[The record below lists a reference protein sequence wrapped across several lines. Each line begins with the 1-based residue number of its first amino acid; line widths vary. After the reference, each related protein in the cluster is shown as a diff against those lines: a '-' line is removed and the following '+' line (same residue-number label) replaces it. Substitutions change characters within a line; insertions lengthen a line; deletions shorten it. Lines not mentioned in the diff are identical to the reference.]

1 MFIADAQ
8 VHIWGPNT
16 PERPWLGSQHPHT
29 DEPLFAEHL
38 LRDMDAVG
46 VTRAILVPPNWDG
59 GRHDLV
65 LAAAKKYPDRF
76 AVMRRVETAQPVKQ
90 GQIAQW
96 CSEPGVL
103 GLRCGFNKPASAP
116 ALKEGRIDWLWSEA
130 QQAGA
135 PIMVTVTHAMAPL
148 MDNVAAR
155 HPQLKLVIDH
165 LGLTAGQYDA
175 EAYRDLDK
183 LLALAKR
190 PNIAVKASALPV
202 YSKDKYPYHSLHP
215 YLKRVYEAFG
225 PRRIFWGTDLARLP
239 CTYREALTMFTEE
252 MPWLSAIDKE
262 WIMGRGLCT
271 WLGWDIPAAK

>member
-1 MFIADAQ
+1 MPLKGNSLCSLQ
-8 VHIWGPNT
+8 TPRYTSGGPNT
-16 PERPWLGSQHPHT
+16 PERPWLGSQHSHT
-29 DEPLFAEHL
+29 DEPLTAEHL

-135 PIMVTVTHAMAPL
+135 PIMVTVTHAVSTPS
-148 MDNVAAR
+148 AAQTR
-155 HPQLKLVIDH
+155 HRSSGADDRTVRC
-165 LGLTAGQYDA
+165 GS
-175 EAYRDLDK
+175 
-183 LLALAKR
+183 
-190 PNIAVKASALPV
+190 V
-202 YSKDKYPYHSLHP
+202 
-215 YLKRVYEAFG
+215 
-225 PRRIFWGTDLARLP
+225 PRSR
-239 CTYREALTMFTEE
+239 
-252 MPWLSAIDKE
+252 
-262 WIMGRGLCT
+262 
-271 WLGWDIPAAK
+271 